1 LQLAQS
7 NLAIKIAIFPT
18 ILRYSGEQNIRFD
31 CKRTIAL
38 YLRNDI
44 SEWPALVKFL
54 MEQPERLPIILEAIN
69 GRLAL

>member
-18 ILRYSGEQNIRFD
+18 ILQYSGEQNIRFD

-44 SEWPALVKFL
+44 AEWPALAKFL

-69 GRLAL
+69 YR